1 TCGTMVTFQPTP
13 APAAAPAAAAPAP
26 AYTPPAAPE
35 AYTAQAPAAPEA
47 YPPPPV
53 VGQVPV
59 PPPAGPSMS
68 PQELVQLIFVPA
80 GLFFLVL
87 LLIVCLVPWVFTH
100 APWDSSLNMR
110 NLNGFGFGEAGI
122 FFILC
127 LLTAAVVG
135 LTYLFRQALPLAATV
150 AAGFG
155 TFAFFFFLAEVVRFG
170 SYAKAGIWIGLV
182 AAMGAAGAFITLA
195 VFRPMESPALQS
207 QSMPLL

>member
-1 TCGTMVTFQPTP
+1 MPIVARCPNPTCGQTLQVPDQYAGMQGKCPTCGTMVTFQPTP

-35 AYTAQAPAAPEA
+35 AYTAQAPAAPGA

-68 PQELVQLIFVPA
+68 PQELVQLICVPA

-87 LLIVCLVPWVFTH
+87 LLIACLVPWVFTH

-110 NLNGFGFGEAGI
+110 NLNGIGFGEAGI

-155 TFAFFFFLAEVVRFG
+155 TFAFF
-170 SYAKAGIWIGLV
+170 
-182 AAMGAAGAFITLA
+182 
-195 VFRPMESPALQS
+195 
-207 QSMPLL
+207 